1 MRFQAVAQLAVL
13 AAPDAA
19 AANVAV
25 VADALTRNRNVVVVF
40 VAETTVG
47 ANDAVKFTL

>member
-19 AANVAV
+19 AANVGV
-25 VADALTRNRNVVVVF
+25 VADALTRF
-40 VAETTVG
+40 LVAETMVG

>member
-19 AANVAV
+19 AANVGV
-25 VADALTRNRNVVVVF
+25 VADALTRFV

-47 ANDAVKFTL
+47 ANDAFIITPV

>member
-19 AANVAV
+19 AANVGV